1 MTSVMTFLPVIIAI
15 VVVIPTLL
23 FVVRLMKGL
32 DAGQKDIAQ
41 LMQTGAMAQ
50 GRVVQVQMGSMTVTT
65 GAHRNLELQ
74 ITVDVYPQGGGQ
86 YRQQQQPW
94 RAQITQLVSELQVAQ
109 LQPGAT
115 VEIRYDA
122 QNPQRAVVAGIQGP
136 AGMQR
141 MMVSQVPQ
149 GAKIGMAIGIIGAIV
164 GIGAAV
170 VASVSASRAFDDIPS
185 ASADEDE
192 DEDEKDEDDGD
203 DEKKSKKKKKK
214 KSGGDEDAGGK
225 HEVCVKADKCC
236 RKVFEGMGTAAEK
249 SCGQWLEKN
258 FKPACEAALEGYKK
272 SVEAKGGSC
281 D

>member
-15 VVVIPTLL
+15 VVVLPTLF

-32 DAGQKDIAQ
+32 DSGQKDIAQ
-41 LMQTGAMAQ
+41 LMQTGSMAQ
-50 GRVVQVQMGSMTVTT
+50 GRVVQVQMGGMTVTT
-65 GAHRNLELQ
+65 GAHRNLQLQ
-74 ITVDVYPQGGGQ
+74 VTVDVYPQGG
-86 YRQQQQPW
+86 QPW
-94 RAQITQLVSELQVAQ
+94 RAQVTQLVSELQVAQ

-115 VEIRYDA
+115 VEIRYDP

-149 GAKIGMAIGIIGAIV
+149 GAKIGMIIGIVGAVV
-164 GIGAAV
+164 GIGVAV
-170 VASVSASRAFDDIPS
+170 VASVGANSAFSNFPS
-185 ASADEDE
+185 SSADEDE
-192 DEDEKDEDDGD
+192 EEEEKDEDDG
-203 DEKKSKKKKKK
+203 DEKKSKKKKK
-214 KSGGDEDAGGK
+214 SSSEDEDDK

-236 RKVFEGMGTAAEK
+236 RKVFEGMGDAAEK

-258 FKPACEAALEGYKK
+258 FKPACEAALKGYEK